1 MLTSFLLTLLK
12 LGALSPGAGLPSRGQ
27 AGALQP
33 LSGRSRPPSSECMRL
48 RSQLRVVPFPGI
60 YVRPRSSPAKLE
72 AEVLPEHSRK
82 NVGTRVTSVFGLF
95 VLAGVPQL
103 FQIIYVIK
111 LSQILPPFKKLK
123 PESPAW

>member
-1 MLTSFLLTLLK
+1 MYEAEK
-12 LGALSPGAGLPSRGQ
+12 PAESRTF
-27 AGALQP
+27 
-33 LSGRSRPPSSECMRL
+33 SRYLC
-48 RSQLRVVPFPGI
+48 
-60 YVRPRSSPAKLE
+60 SSPAKLE